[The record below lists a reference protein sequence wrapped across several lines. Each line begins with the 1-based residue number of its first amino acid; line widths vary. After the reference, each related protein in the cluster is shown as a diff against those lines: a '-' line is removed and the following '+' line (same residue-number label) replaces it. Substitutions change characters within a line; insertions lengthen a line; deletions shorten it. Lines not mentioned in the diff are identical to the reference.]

1 MSQKISYRHRQ
12 YEVTSIQSRTDNNR
26 IKYQENPVENN
37 NVKEVVDYLI
47 KIHAKA
53 RIAGVGRKANT
64 TEKRIARLK
73 ELGIISRKD
82 N

>member
-1 MSQKISYRHRQ
+1 MSQKVSYRHRQ
-12 YEVTSIQSRTDNNR
+12 YDVTILQSRTVNNM
-26 IKYQENPVENN
+26 IISLENAVEND

-47 KIHAKA
+47 KIHAEA

-82 N
+82 I

>member
-12 YEVTSIQSRTDNNR
+12 YDVTILQSRTVNNM
-26 IKYQENPVENN
+26 IISLENAVEND